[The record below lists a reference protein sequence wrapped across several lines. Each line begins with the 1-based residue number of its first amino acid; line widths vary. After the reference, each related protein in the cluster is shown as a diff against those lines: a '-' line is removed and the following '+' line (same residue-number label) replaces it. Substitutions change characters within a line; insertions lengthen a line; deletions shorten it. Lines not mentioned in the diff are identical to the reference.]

1 MIDASVGFQCPSCVA
16 EGRKSVRRPR
26 TMAGGLVP
34 ASAGQAS
41 VVLIVANV
49 AAFLATMLNPAVGD
63 RGQMLGVAVADGE
76 YWRLISSAF
85 LHGGI
90 LHVALNMYALY
101 LFGPVAERA
110 LGTIRFIATY
120 LTMAVAASVFV
131 YWFADPQTATV
142 GASGAIFGLF
152 GLVMVLMLRA
162 GQDIR
167 TLVMLLVINAVFSLL
182 PQISWQ
188 AHLGGFLTGV
198 VLGAVF
204 AYAPRSSRTRWQV
217 LAFAA
222 IWVAIVV
229 GVLIRTSL
237 LTSGITPL

>member
-1 MIDASVGFQCPSCVA
+1 V
-16 EGRKSVRRPR
+16 
-26 TMAGGLVP
+26 
-34 ASAGQAS
+34 
-41 VVLIVANV
+41 
-49 AAFLATMLNPAVGD
+49 ATMLNPGVAE
-63 RGQMLGVAVADGE
+63 RGQMLGVAVAEGE
-76 YWRLISSAF
+76 YWRLITSAF

-90 LHVALNMYALY
+90 LHLALNMYALY

-110 LGTIRFIATY
+110 LGTTRFIATY

-131 YWFADPQTATV
+131 YWFANPGTSTV

-167 TLVMLLVINAVFSLL
+167 TLVMLLVINAVFSVL
-182 PQISWQ
+182 PHISWQ

-222 IWVAIVV
+222 IWVAIVA
-229 GVLIRTSL
+229 GVLVRTSL
-237 LTSGITPL
+237 LTSGITLM

>member
-1 MIDASVGFQCPSCVA
+1 
-16 EGRKSVRRPR
+16 
-26 TMAGGLVP
+26 MAGGLVP

-41 VVLIVANV
+41 VALIVANV